1 MISNATCSNGGPI
14 IALPAE
20 IAHLWRGTLPPV
32 GVEVPKDWEWGG
44 DDGII
49 CDYDRACS
57 YNNKINDV
65 FTFGDCYPSSGWLP
79 VENSKALVFSVEQW
93 ITFIP
98 EKTGGIIAND
108 EDGIDELIQSI
119 SSELWKVYPQTLDLK
134 DGRLFIFDSAF
145 EGYKNPEDIY
155 ADNDVVVAQLSPGTY
170 KIFHYNNEDEVGF
183 VRLEKQ

>member
-1 MISNATCSNGGPI
+1 MISNTTSSNGGPI

-49 CDYDRACS
+49 CDYDRVCDEL
-57 YNNKINDV
+57 NDE
-65 FTFGDCYPSSGWLP
+65 FPFGYALFGWLP
-79 VENSKALVFSVEQW
+79 VGNSKALAFSIEQP

-108 EDGIDELIQSI
+108 EDGIDELIKSI
-119 SSELWKVYPQTLDLK
+119 SPGLWKLYPQTLNLE

-145 EGYKNPEDIY
+145 EAYKDPEDIY